1 VDEPQNLDLVSA
13 SLRADAADVRVFVES
28 LATKLEQS
36 FPGRCRV
43 RRAGLLGKGG
53 VRQVS
58 VDLGDGR
65 YELTHDDGTI
75 STRRASVVRGITLKS
90 DELGVDEWIDSLAAE
105 VVAEA
110 DRSERGRLALEKLL
124 SG

>member
-1 VDEPQNLDLVSA
+1 MSEAPNFDLVAA
-13 SLRADAADVRVFVES
+13 SLRADAADMRVFVES
-28 LATKLEQS
+28 LTRKLEQS
-36 FPGRCRV
+36 FPGHCRV
-43 RRAGLLGKGG
+43 KRAGMLGKGS

-58 VDLGDGR
+58 VELGDGR

-75 STRRASVVRGITLKS
+75 ATRRSSVVRGITLKS
-90 DELGVDEWIDSLAAE
+90 EELGVDEWIDALAAE

-110 DRSERGRLALEKLL
+110 DRSERGRVALEKLL